1 MASGSLLGWLGVSKP
16 SSSLIAAAGVS
27 KASTA
32 AVAGFTCRTLSGSA
46 AQLAAVASAITAPVT
61 VVTAAGVRSIV
72 VSLPPSLL
80 YTITHSVLY
89 CAQQTVRCMIYTSF
103 TLSPV

>member
-32 AVAGFTCRTLSGSA
+32 AVAGLTCRTLSGSA

-61 VVTAAGVRSIV
+61 VVTAAGVRSII
-72 VSLPPSLL
+72 VSLPPLSYILSL
-80 YTITHSVLY
+80 TLY
-89 CAQQTVRCMIYTSF
+89 CTVHSRQSDA
-103 TLSPV
+103 